1 MLPARK
7 RAGPARGERTDP
19 VMRLATRWHT
29 LASSLA
35 LASGL
40 AVSSEA
46 LAQSSSD
53 KASPPVAGA
62 PAAGEA
68 QDARDARRVKLDA
81 LFASLK
87 NAGGEEE
94 AKEFVDEIW
103 RLWGQ
108 SGRAD
113 VDAMMARALGGMQSR
128 DVGLA
133 NLLLDEVVDMAPEF
147 AEGWNRRA
155 TLRYLV
161 GDHEGSL
168 SDIEKVIALEPRHFG
183 ALAGRAMIHAAAE
196 RWQPA
201 LADYRAALAVNPF
214 LPERLRV
221 LPMLQRKASEGDRR
235 L

>member
-1 MLPARK
+1 
-7 RAGPARGERTDP
+7 
-19 VMRLATRWHT
+19 MRLGTRLHVLATVVALAAGLAAPAGT
-29 LASSLA
+29 LAQA
-35 LASGL
+35 PPETPPPA
-40 AVSSEA
+40 ASEA
-46 LAQSSSD
+46 ND
-53 KASPPVAGA
+53 VR
-62 PAAGEA
+62 EA
-68 QDARDARRVKLDA
+68 WEARRAKLDA
-81 LFASLK
+81 LFGTLK
-87 NAGGEEE
+87 TAGSDEE
-94 AKEFVDEIW
+94 AATFVEEIW

-113 VDAMMARALGGMQSR
+113 VDALMARALGGMQSR

-168 SDIEKVIALEPRHFG
+168 NDIEKVLALEPRHFG

-201 LADYRAALAVNPF
+201 LADYRAALALNPF